1 MMEQRRTQARPII
14 IRIIKAQDLPTA
26 DWDNN
31 LADPY
36 VAITVLKVRP
46 YILQSTN
53 LPRGKKGTCMGYML
67 SRWCGLMDGGAIRS
81 RHIWPFF
88 HRLMTRPEASGSP
101 QDHSMA

>member
-46 YILQSTN
+46 YIFQSGH
-53 LPRGKKGTCMGYML
+53 LLGGACMGYML
-67 SRWCGLMDGGAIRS
+67 SMV
-81 RHIWPFF
+81 WPYGWGC
-88 HRLMTRPEASGSP
+88 HTVTAACLSITVS
-101 QDHSMA
+101 

>member
-36 VAITVLKVRP
+36 VAITVLKVRFHGF
-46 YILQSTN
+46 QSSY
-53 LPRGKKGTCMGYML
+53 LPREKRHMHGE
-67 SRWCGLMDGGAIRS
+67 SAIS
-81 RHIWPFF
+81 MVWPFWMALPHGHGSLPF
-88 HRLMTRPEASGSP
+88 LHGLIIHPDASGSLKN
-101 QDHSMA
+101 HSVA

>member
-46 YILQSTN
+46 HGLPSTN
-53 LPRGKKGTCMGYML
+53 LLGKESTCMGKM
-67 SRWCGLMDGGAIRS
+67 A
-81 RHIWPFF
+81 FF
-88 HRLMTRPEASGSP
+88 HRLVNRLEASRSLEG
-101 QDHSMA
+101 HAVAWAGEW